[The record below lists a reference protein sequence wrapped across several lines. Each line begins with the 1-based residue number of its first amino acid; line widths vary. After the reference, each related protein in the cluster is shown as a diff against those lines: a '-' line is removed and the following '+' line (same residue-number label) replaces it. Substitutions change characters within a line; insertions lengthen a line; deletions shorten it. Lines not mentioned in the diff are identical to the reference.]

1 MTERDRTPV
10 PEFTQT
16 SRGEPSEDTMDEK
29 RILNDQD
36 LTTKSNLRPD
46 DENLGAKTRSYE
58 SLEDEPG
65 DFMRGEVDVKEQM
78 DRAADAMDASLHG
91 YQNQGAE
98 DSPQTE
104 LGASFKYT
112 PGGVEEVAAK
122 TDEYL
127 ARHHKPRKKD
137 RNLSQ

>member
-1 MTERDRTPV
+1 MVDRDRTPI
-10 PEFTQT
+10 PEFTQI
-16 SRGEPSEDTMDEK
+16 SRGEPSENTRDENE
-29 RILNDQD
+29 ILNDQD
-36 LTTKSNLRPD
+36 LTNKSNLRPD

-58 SLEDEPG
+58 PLEDEPG

-78 DRAADAMDASLHG
+78 DRAADALDASLHG

-112 PGGVEEVAAK
+112 PGGIEEVAAK

-127 ARHHKPRKKD
+127 ATHQKPRKKD
-137 RNLSQ
+137 RDLSQ